1 MKKII
6 LPILFLLCFLAPA
19 LHAQEFNFSVTIN
32 TKQVAGT
39 DQRVYDALQEAVTNF
54 MNNQVWTNIRFEE
67 QLHHADCIAE
77 IMEFAVDPSHRDQGI
92 GKGMLEKAC
101 EIAREQGCSQ
111 IEVACNQLR
120 HDTHRFYIREGMH
133 NFHYKFSKT
142 LSGDQSSEN
151 VIGR

>member
-1 MKKII
+1 MYRKSDLSDCEKIFHLI
-6 LPILFLLCFLAPA
+6 CDMECRELPYDRFREIYCDQLDSRHYYCLISEQDNL
-19 LHAQEFNFSVTIN
+19 VTG
-32 TKQVAGT
+32 V
-39 DQRVYDALQEAVTNF
+39 L
-54 MNNQVWTNIRFEE
+54 NIRFEE

-77 IMEFAVDPSHRDQGI
+77 IMEFAVDPSHRNQGI

-142 LSGDQSSEN
+142 LSEDQSSEN